1 MQKVKTAKVK
11 LTNAIIISILTA
23 LIASAIA
30 TVISASLI
38 NHENSFIVAL
48 ATVVIGVA
56 VACITAG
63 IALVIVGSL
72 HKSKF
77 AKAASILLLYFTV
90 LAVLVVCVIFF
101 IKWWVAL
108 ILALITLPVP
118 LLAILLL
125 YGKSTVLVFDNEKSD
140 YVDYKTRQAQK
151 EQNPQKEEEELPQI
165 KSFK

>member
-1 MQKVKTAKVK
+1 MQNVKTAKVK

-23 LIASAIA
+23 LIVSAIA

-38 NHENSFIVAL
+38 IHENSFIVAL

-56 VACITAG
+56 TACVTAG
-63 IALVIVGSL
+63 IAFLIVGSIY
-72 HKSKF
+72 KSKF
-77 AKAASILLLYFTV
+77 STAASILLLYFTV

-108 ILALITLPVP
+108 ILAVITLPIP

-140 YVDYKTRQAQK
+140 YVDYKTRQSLNENAPEK
-151 EQNPQKEEEELPQI
+151 EEELPEI